1 MSLLDAARQGDSQAL
16 TRLLNL
22 ALQNQGMMA
31 KVGRQAEVLHI
42 TVEADSTPDPESVS
56 RLIHRGL
63 AELRPAGLHTVV
75 LHGRPRGEVF
85 AHWSREWSLAGE
97 PAPMPEQPV
106 VSTPDLGLP
115 QQPEAAVSADRG
127 PDVSLEAAAAGR
139 RVPLKE
145 LARQGD
151 PAAIAELLNRTLSVK
166 QIQTQVAWEGT
177 DLEVTLTGETL
188 PNPQLAPRIVDQEL
202 RKLKV
207 AGLETLR
214 VTGYQQGHEDTVW
227 SVRFRPGQSPQSTA
241 TASATIPPMPAVGRP
256 IRWSD
261 LKPKVIEPQVW
272 HVVAIGFSLALL
284 LWLVPFL
291 SFVFSPLIILV
302 HELGH
307 AATAWLFGYPSLP
320 AFDFI
325 HGGGITLQFPRAWAL
340 VVVVYL
346 ALGVLAYFFRHLP
359 LTLGFIGGVVLI
371 YTVLCFT
378 PLSEVVAVSMGHG
391 FELLFAGI
399 FLYRGLSGFGCQY
412 PTERTLSAMCGL
424 FIILYDLRF
433 GSRLLTSPE
442 FRAVYFEGKG
452 GLLDHDFTR
461 LARDYFHFPFEV
473 VVVLFLL
480 ACLATPVLTS
490 LAFWLRNYWIYW
502 VLRLFH
508 PQDLGY

>member
-1 MSLLDAARQGDSQAL
+1 MSLLDAARQGDIQAL

-22 ALQNQGMMA
+22 ALQNQGMTA

-63 AELRPAGLHTVV
+63 AELRPAGLHSVA

-85 AHWSREWSLAGE
+85 AHWSQEWCLAGE
-97 PAPMPEQPV
+97 PEPIPESRV
-106 VSTPDLGLP
+106 TIPDLTSH
-115 QQPEAAVSADRG
+115 QQPK
-127 PDVSLEAAAAGR
+127 VSLSEGLDPQTAHGADAAGR
-139 RVPLKE
+139 RIPLKE

-151 PAAIAELLNRTLSVK
+151 PDAIAELLNRTLSVK
-166 QIQTQVAWEGT
+166 QIQTQVCWEGT
-177 DLEVTLTGETL
+177 DLEVILTGETL
-188 PNPQLAPRIVDQEL
+188 PNPHLAPRLVDQEL

-214 VTGYQQGHEDTVW
+214 VTGYQQGSEDTVW
-227 SVRFRPGQSPQSTA
+227 SVSFRPGQSPQA
-241 TASATIPPMPAVGRP
+241 TAAESPTIPPMPAVGRP

-261 LKPKVIEPQVW
+261 LKPKVIESQVW
-272 HVVAIGFSLALL
+272 QVAGMGFGLALF

-325 HGGGITLQFPRAWAL
+325 HGGGITLQFPRTWAL
-340 VVVVYL
+340 VFVVYL

-359 LTLGFIGGVVLI
+359 LTLGSIGGVALV

-378 PLSEVVAVSMGHG
+378 PLSEMLAVAMGHG

-461 LARDYFHFPFEV
+461 LSRDYLHLPFEA

-480 ACLATPVLTS
+480 ACLATPVLTG